1 MEWPSNFT
9 MCFKY
14 AYLYKALCDV
24 IMKDGKSHTDKYS
37 YKLLE
42 A

>member
-1 MEWPSNFT
+1 MIVETNDI
-9 MCFKY
+9 
-14 AYLYKALCDV
+14 DV
-24 IMKDGKSHTDKYS
+24 TNNEAIMKDGKSHTDKYS